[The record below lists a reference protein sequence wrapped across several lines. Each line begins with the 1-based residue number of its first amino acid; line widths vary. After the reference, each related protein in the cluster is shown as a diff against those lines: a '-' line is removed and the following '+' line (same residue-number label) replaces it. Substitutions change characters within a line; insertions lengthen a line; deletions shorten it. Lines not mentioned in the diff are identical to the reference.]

1 MESRKGG
8 GKVNEQDLKIANLRA
23 MTEGQQWTINE
34 QAKEIRK
41 LQELVEKYREMQRD
55 LIARIQELI
64 DQHRGSAKPDSG
76 R

>member
-8 GKVNEQDLKIANLRA
+8 EKVNEQDLKIANLRA
-23 MTEGQQWTINE
+23 MTEGQQKTIKE
-34 QAKEIRK
+34 QAEEIRR
-41 LQELVEKYREMQRD
+41 LEELVGKYREMQRD

-64 DQHRGSAKPDSG
+64 DRYKGSGNHSG

>member
-1 MESRKGG
+1 M
-8 GKVNEQDLKIANLRA
+8 NEQDLKIANLRA
-23 MTEGQQWTINE
+23 MTEGQQRTINE
-34 QAKEIRK
+34 QAEEIRK

-64 DQHRGSAKPDSG
+64 DRYRGSAKPDSG